1 MALFLTYDEY
11 MLENKIKTLCPSAKL
26 SIKCGIKG
34 WRLVFRKFYSRAA
47 VTLEKGN
54 ENDVVPVV
62 VWDISHEDLDDMEII
77 YPEEI
82 YTKKYFNLTSSEL
95 TVSAFTYVMGETPIA
110 MPDEEYLD
118 SIMEAYCEH
127 NFDMT
132 SVENALDFA
141 ADYLRKG
148 RIENG
153 SLYKGTD
160 RESQQRKP

>member
-26 SIKCGIKG
+26 SIKCGIKD
-34 WRLVFRKFYSRAA
+34 WRLVFRKFYSETT

-54 ENDVVPVV
+54 ENDIVPVV
-62 VWDISHEDLDDMEII
+62 VWDIDDEDLDDMETI

-95 TVSAFTYVMGETPIA
+95 TVSAFTYVMSETPIA
-110 MPDEEYLD
+110 MPDDMYLD
-118 SIMEAYCEH
+118 DIMEAYCEN
-127 NFDMT
+127 NFDLIAI
-132 SVENALDFA
+132 ENALDFTT
-141 ADYLRKG
+141 DYLRKG

-153 SLYKGTD
+153 SLHEGTD
-160 RESQQRKP
+160 RES

>member
-11 MLENKIKTLCPSAKL
+11 MMENKIKTICPSAEL
-26 SIKCGIKG
+26 AIKCGIKG
-34 WRLVFRKFYSRAA
+34 WRLVFRKFYSKAA
-47 VTLEKGN
+47 VTLEKGS

-62 VWDISHEDLDDMEII
+62 VWDISHEDLDDMETV

-95 TVSAFTYVMGETPIA
+95 TVSAFTYVMSETPIA
-110 MPDEEYLD
+110 MPDDMYLD
-118 SIMEAYCEH
+118 DIMESYCEN
-127 NFDMT
+127 NFDLT
-132 SVENALDFA
+132 AIENALDFV